1 MVYSVIGTGGIGGY
15 YGGCLARAG
24 KEVHFLLHKDYEF
37 VRGHGLQVNSW
48 RGNFHLDRVN
58 AYKDSADM
66 PASDVVIVALK
77 SINNPLLKDLLPP
90 LLKPDTLVLLIEN
103 GIGVEAQVQAMF
115 PQTLLAAGLA
125 FICTAKT
132 GPGVID
138 HQDFGKLTIAPYTP
152 GAEPAAAKVACDFA
166 DAGVKAATAEYLEAR
181 WKKQIWNMPFN
192 GMTVALNTSTDALLA
207 DPSIAALIREQML
220 EVIAAARA
228 LGVKNIDESFA
239 DQMLETTAGMKPY
252 APSMKLDYDFGR
264 PMEIGAI
271 YTEALRQAREAGCPM
286 PRLEMLEAQLRF
298 IEGRQSRKRS

>member
-1 MVYSVIGTGGIGGY
+1 MIYSIIGTGGIGGY

-24 KEVHFLLHKDYEF
+24 KEVHFLLHKDYNF
-37 VRGHGLQVNSW
+37 VREHGLQVNSC
-48 RGNFHLDRVN
+48 RGDFHLDGVN
-58 AYKDSADM
+58 AYDNSADM

-115 PQTLLAAGLA
+115 PQALLAAGLA

-132 GPGVID
+132 GPGVVH
-138 HQDFGKLTIAPYTP
+138 HQDLGKLTIAPYTP
-152 GAEPAAAKVACDFA
+152 GAEQRTAEVIRDFTE
-166 DAGVKAATAEYLEAR
+166 AGVKAVTAEYLEAR
-181 WKKQIWNMPFN
+181 WKKQVWNMPFN
-192 GMTVALNTSTDALLA
+192 GMTVALNTSTDALMA
-207 DPSIAALIREQML
+207 NPSTAALIRAQML

-228 LGVKNIDESFA
+228 LGVKNIDENFA
-239 DQMLETTAGMKPY
+239 DLMLEMTAGMKPY
-252 APSMKLDYDFGR
+252 APSMKLDHDFGR

-298 IEGRQSRKRS
+298 IEGR

>member
-1 MVYSVIGTGGIGGY
+1 MIYSIIGTGGIGGY

-24 KEVHFLLHKDYEF
+24 KEVHFLLHKDYNF
-37 VRGHGLQVNSW
+37 VREHGLQVNSC
-48 RGNFHLDRVN
+48 RGDFHLDGVN
-58 AYKDSADM
+58 AYDNSADM

-115 PQTLLAAGLA
+115 PQALLAAGLA

-132 GPGVID
+132 GPGVVH
-138 HQDFGKLTIAPYTP
+138 HQDLGKLTIAPYTP
-152 GAEPAAAKVACDFA
+152 GAEQRTAEVIRDLTE
-166 DAGVKAATAEYLEAR
+166 AGVKAVTAEYLEAR
-181 WKKQIWNMPFN
+181 WKKQVWNMPFN
-192 GMTVALNTSTDALLA
+192 GMTVALNTSTDALMA
-207 DPSIAALIREQML
+207 NPSTAALIRAQML

-228 LGVKNIDESFA
+228 LGVKNIDENFA
-239 DQMLETTAGMKPY
+239 DLMLEMTAGMKPY
-252 APSMKLDYDFGR
+252 APSMKLDHDFGR

-286 PRLEMLEAQLRF
+286 PRLEMLEALLRF
-298 IEGRQSRKRS
+298 IEGR

>member
-1 MVYSVIGTGGIGGY
+1 MIYSIIGTGGIGGY

-24 KEVHFLLHKDYEF
+24 KEVHFLLHKDYNF
-37 VRGHGLQVNSW
+37 VREHGLQVNSC
-48 RGNFHLDRVN
+48 RGDFHLDGVN
-58 AYKDSADM
+58 AYDNSADM

-115 PQTLLAAGLA
+115 PQALLAAGLA

-132 GPGVID
+132 GPGVVH
-138 HQDFGKLTIAPYTP
+138 HQDLGKLTIAPYTP
-152 GAEPAAAKVACDFA
+152 GADQRTAEVIRDFTEAGAKAV
-166 DAGVKAATAEYLEAR
+166 TAEYLEAR
-181 WKKQIWNMPFN
+181 WKKQVWNMPFN
-192 GMTVALNTSTDALLA
+192 GMTVALNTSTDALMA
-207 DPSIAALIREQML
+207 NPSTAALIRAQML

-228 LGVKNIDESFA
+228 LGVKNIDENFA
-239 DQMLETTAGMKPY
+239 DLMLEMTAGMKPY
-252 APSMKLDYDFGR
+252 APSMKLDHDFGR

-298 IEGRQSRKRS
+298 IEGR

>member
-1 MVYSVIGTGGIGGY
+1 MIYSIIGTGGIGGY

-24 KEVHFLLHKDYEF
+24 KEVHFLLHKDYNF
-37 VRGHGLQVNSW
+37 VREHGLQVNSC
-48 RGNFHLDRVN
+48 RGDFHLDGVN
-58 AYKDSADM
+58 AYDNSADM

-115 PQTLLAAGLA
+115 PQALLAAGLA
-125 FICTAKT
+125 FICTVKT
-132 GPGVID
+132 GPGVVH
-138 HQDFGKLTIAPYTP
+138 HQDLGKLTIAPYTP
-152 GAEPAAAKVACDFA
+152 GAEQRTAEVIRDFTE
-166 DAGVKAATAEYLEAR
+166 AGVKAVTAEYLEAR
-181 WKKQIWNMPFN
+181 WKKQVWNMPFN
-192 GMTVALNTSTDALLA
+192 GMTVALNTSTDALMA
-207 DPSIAALIREQML
+207 NPSTAALLRAQML

-228 LGVKNIDESFA
+228 LGVKNIDENFA
-239 DQMLETTAGMKPY
+239 DLMLEMTAGMKPY
-252 APSMKLDYDFGR
+252 APSMKLDHDFGR

-298 IEGRQSRKRS
+298 IEGR

>member
-1 MVYSVIGTGGIGGY
+1 MIYSIIGTGGIGGY

-24 KEVHFLLHKDYEF
+24 KEVHFLLHKDYNF
-37 VRGHGLQVNSW
+37 VREHGLQVNSC
-48 RGNFHLDRVN
+48 RGDFHLDGVN
-58 AYKDSADM
+58 AYDNSADM

-77 SINNPLLKDLLPP
+77 SIKNPLLKDLLPP

-115 PQTLLAAGLA
+115 PQALLAAGLA

-132 GPGVID
+132 GPGVVH
-138 HQDFGKLTIAPYTP
+138 HQDLGKLTIAPYTP
-152 GAEPAAAKVACDFA
+152 GAEQRTAEVIRDFTE
-166 DAGVKAATAEYLEAR
+166 AGVKAVTAEYLEAR
-181 WKKQIWNMPFN
+181 WKKQVWNMPFN
-192 GMTVALNTSTDALLA
+192 GMTVALNTSTDALMA
-207 DPSIAALIREQML
+207 NPSTAALIRAQML

-228 LGVKNIDESFA
+228 LGVKNIDENFA
-239 DQMLETTAGMKPY
+239 DLMLEMTAGMKPY
-252 APSMKLDYDFGR
+252 APSMKLDHDFGR

-298 IEGRQSRKRS
+298 MEGR

>member
-1 MVYSVIGTGGIGGY
+1 MIYSIIGTGGIGGY

-24 KEVHFLLHKDYEF
+24 KEVHFLLHKDYNF
-37 VRGHGLQVNSW
+37 VREHGLQVNSW
-48 RGNFHLDRVN
+48 RGGFHLDGVN
-58 AYKDSADM
+58 AYDKSTDM

-115 PQTLLAAGLA
+115 PQALLAAGLA

-132 GPGVID
+132 GPGVVH

-152 GAEPAAAKVACDFA
+152 GAEQRTAEVIRDFTE
-166 DAGVKAATAEYLEAR
+166 AGVKAVTAEYLEAR
-181 WKKQIWNMPFN
+181 WKKQVWNMPFN
-192 GMTVALNTSTDALLA
+192 GMTVALNTSTDALMA
-207 DPSIAALIREQML
+207 NPSTAALIRAQML

-239 DQMLETTAGMKPY
+239 DLMLETTAGMKPY
-252 APSMKLDYDFGR
+252 APSMKLDHDFGR

-298 IEGRQSRKRS
+298 IEGR

>member
-1 MVYSVIGTGGIGGY
+1 MIYSIIGTGGIGGY

-24 KEVHFLLHKDYEF
+24 KEVHFLLHKDYNF
-37 VRGHGLQVNSW
+37 VREHGLQVNSC
-48 RGNFHLDRVN
+48 RGDFHLDGVN
-58 AYKDSADM
+58 AYDNSTDM

-115 PQTLLAAGLA
+115 PQALLAAGLA

-132 GPGVID
+132 GPGVVH
-138 HQDFGKLTIAPYTP
+138 HQDLGKLTIAPYTP
-152 GAEPAAAKVACDFA
+152 GAEQRTAEVIRDFTE
-166 DAGVKAATAEYLEAR
+166 AGLKAVTAEYLEAR
-181 WKKQIWNMPFN
+181 WKKQVWNMPFN
-192 GMTVALNTSTDALLA
+192 GMTVALNTSTDALMA
-207 DPSIAALIREQML
+207 NPSTAALIRAQML

-228 LGVKNIDESFA
+228 LGVKNIDENFA
-239 DQMLETTAGMKPY
+239 DLMLEMTAGMKPY
-252 APSMKLDYDFGR
+252 APSMKLDHDFGR

-298 IEGRQSRKRS
+298 IEGR

>member
-1 MVYSVIGTGGIGGY
+1 MIYSIIGTGGIGGY

-24 KEVHFLLHKDYEF
+24 KEVHFLLHKDYNF
-37 VRGHGLQVNSW
+37 VREHGLQVNSC
-48 RGNFHLDRVN
+48 RGDFHLDGVN
-58 AYKDSADM
+58 AYDNSTDM

-115 PQTLLAAGLA
+115 PQALLAAGLA
-125 FICTAKT
+125 FICTVKT
-132 GPGVID
+132 GPGVIH
-138 HQDFGKLTIAPYTP
+138 HQDLGKLTIAPYTP
-152 GAEPAAAKVACDFA
+152 GAEQRTAEVIRDFTE
-166 DAGVKAATAEYLEAR
+166 AGLKAVTAEYLEAR
-181 WKKQIWNMPFN
+181 WKKQVWNMPFN
-192 GMTVALNTSTDALLA
+192 GMTVALNTSTDALMA
-207 DPSIAALIREQML
+207 NPSTAALIRAQML

-228 LGVKNIDESFA
+228 LGVKNIDENFA
-239 DQMLETTAGMKPY
+239 DLMLEMTAGMKPY
-252 APSMKLDYDFGR
+252 APSMKLDHDFGR

-298 IEGRQSRKRS
+298 IEGR

>member
-1 MVYSVIGTGGIGGY
+1 MIYSIIGTGGIGGY

-24 KEVHFLLHKDYEF
+24 KEVHFLLHKDYNF
-37 VRGHGLQVNSW
+37 VREHGLQVNSC
-48 RGNFHLDRVN
+48 RGDFHLDGVN
-58 AYKDSADM
+58 AYDNSADM

-77 SINNPLLKDLLPP
+77 AINNPLLKDLLPP

-115 PQTLLAAGLA
+115 PQALLAAGLA

-132 GPGVID
+132 GPGVVH
-138 HQDFGKLTIAPYTP
+138 HQDLGKLTIAPYTP
-152 GAEPAAAKVACDFA
+152 GAEQRTAEVIRDFTE
-166 DAGVKAATAEYLEAR
+166 AGVKAVTAEYLEAR
-181 WKKQIWNMPFN
+181 WKKQVWNMPFN
-192 GMTVALNTSTDALLA
+192 GMTVALNTSTDALMA
-207 DPSIAALIREQML
+207 NPSTAALIRAQML

-228 LGVKNIDESFA
+228 LGVKNIDENFA
-239 DQMLETTAGMKPY
+239 DLMLEMTAGMKPY
-252 APSMKLDYDFGR
+252 APSMKLDHDFGR

-298 IEGRQSRKRS
+298 IEGR

>member
-1 MVYSVIGTGGIGGY
+1 MVYSVIGTGGVGGY

-24 KEVHFLLHKDYEF
+24 KEVHFLLHKDYAF
-37 VRGHGLQVNSW
+37 VRDHGLQVKSW
-48 RGNFHLDRVN
+48 RGDFHLKPVN
-58 AYKDSADM
+58 AYDDSSRM
-66 PASDVVIVALK
+66 PASDVVLVALK
-77 SINNPLLKDLLPP
+77 SIKNPLLKELLPP

-103 GIGVEAQVQAMF
+103 GIGVEAQVQEMF

-132 GPGVID
+132 SPGVIH

-152 GAEPAAAKVACDFA
+152 GAEQRAAEVLRDLS
-166 DAGVKAATAEYLEAR
+166 DAGVKTATAEYLEAR
-181 WKKQIWNMPFN
+181 WKKQVWNMPFN

-207 DPSIAALIREQML
+207 NPSTAALIREQML

-228 LGVKNIDESFA
+228 IGVKNIDESFA
-239 DQMLETTAGMKPY
+239 DQMLETTAGMAPY
-252 APSMKLDYDFGR
+252 APSMKLDHDFGR

-286 PRLEMLEAQLRF
+286 PRLEMLEAELRF
-298 IEGRQSRKRS
+298 IEEKTLSL

>member
-1 MVYSVIGTGGIGGY
+1 MIYSIIGTGGIGGY

-24 KEVHFLLHKDYEF
+24 KEVHFLLHKDYNF
-37 VRGHGLQVNSW
+37 VREHGLQVNSC
-48 RGNFHLDRVN
+48 RGGFHLDRVN
-58 AYKDSADM
+58 AYDNSADM

-115 PQTLLAAGLA
+115 PQALLAAGLA

-132 GPGVID
+132 GPGVVH
-138 HQDFGKLTIAPYTP
+138 HQDLGKLTIAPYTP
-152 GAEPAAAKVACDFA
+152 GAEQRTAEVIRDFTE
-166 DAGVKAATAEYLEAR
+166 AGVKAVTAEYLEAR
-181 WKKQIWNMPFN
+181 WKKQVWNMPFN
-192 GMTVALNTSTDALLA
+192 GMTVALNTSTDALMA
-207 DPSIAALIREQML
+207 NPSTAALIRAQML

-228 LGVKNIDESFA
+228 LGVKNIDENFA
-239 DQMLETTAGMKPY
+239 DLMLEMTAGMKPY
-252 APSMKLDYDFGR
+252 APSMKLDHDFGR

-298 IEGRQSRKRS
+298 IEGR

>member
-1 MVYSVIGTGGIGGY
+1 MIYSIIGTGGIGGY
-15 YGGCLARAG
+15 FGGCLARAG
-24 KEVHFLLHKDYEF
+24 KEVHFLLHKDYNF
-37 VRGHGLQVNSW
+37 VREHGLQVNSC
-48 RGNFHLDRVN
+48 RGDFHLDGVN
-58 AYKDSADM
+58 AYDNSADM

-115 PQTLLAAGLA
+115 PQALLAAGLA

-132 GPGVID
+132 GPGVVH
-138 HQDFGKLTIAPYTP
+138 HQDLGKLTIAPYTP
-152 GAEPAAAKVACDFA
+152 GAEQRTAEVIRDFTE
-166 DAGVKAATAEYLEAR
+166 AGVKAVTAEYLEAR
-181 WKKQIWNMPFN
+181 WKKQVWNMPFN
-192 GMTVALNTSTDALLA
+192 GMTVALNTSTDALMA
-207 DPSIAALIREQML
+207 NPSTAALIRAQML

-228 LGVKNIDESFA
+228 LGVKNIDENFA
-239 DQMLETTAGMKPY
+239 DLMLEMTAGMKPY
-252 APSMKLDYDFGR
+252 APSMKLDHDFGR

-298 IEGRQSRKRS
+298 IDGR

>member
-1 MVYSVIGTGGIGGY
+1 MIYSIIGTGGIGGY

-24 KEVHFLLHKDYEF
+24 KEVHFLLHKDYNF
-37 VRGHGLQVNSW
+37 VREHGLQVNSC
-48 RGNFHLDRVN
+48 RGDFHLDGVN
-58 AYKDSADM
+58 AYDNSADM

-77 SINNPLLKDLLPP
+77 SIKNHLLKDLLPP

-115 PQTLLAAGLA
+115 PQALLAAGLA

-132 GPGVID
+132 GPGVVH
-138 HQDFGKLTIAPYTP
+138 HQDLGKLTIAPYTP
-152 GAEPAAAKVACDFA
+152 GAEQRTAEVIRDLTE
-166 DAGVKAATAEYLEAR
+166 AGVKAVTAEYLEAR
-181 WKKQIWNMPFN
+181 WKKQVWNMPFN
-192 GMTVALNTSTDALLA
+192 GMTVALNTSTDALMA
-207 DPSIAALIREQML
+207 NPSTAALIRAQML

-228 LGVKNIDESFA
+228 LGVKNIDENFA
-239 DQMLETTAGMKPY
+239 DLMLEMTAGMKPY
-252 APSMKLDYDFGR
+252 APSMKLDHDFGR

-298 IEGRQSRKRS
+298 IEGR

>member
-1 MVYSVIGTGGIGGY
+1 MIYSIIGTGGIGGY

-24 KEVHFLLHKDYEF
+24 KEVHFLLHKDYNF
-37 VRGHGLQVNSW
+37 VREHGLQVNSC
-48 RGNFHLDRVN
+48 RGDFHLDGVN
-58 AYKDSADM
+58 AYDNSADM

-115 PQTLLAAGLA
+115 PQALLAAGLA

-132 GPGVID
+132 GPGVVH
-138 HQDFGKLTIAPYTP
+138 HQDLGKLTIAPYTP
-152 GAEPAAAKVACDFA
+152 GAEQRTAEVIRDFTE
-166 DAGVKAATAEYLEAR
+166 AGVKAVTAEYLEAR
-181 WKKQIWNMPFN
+181 WKKQVWNMPFN
-192 GMTVALNTSTDALLA
+192 GMTVALNTSTDALMA
-207 DPSIAALIREQML
+207 NPSTAALIRAQML

-228 LGVKNIDESFA
+228 LGVKNIDENFA
-239 DQMLETTAGMKPY
+239 DLMLEMTAGMKPY
-252 APSMKLDYDFGR
+252 APSMKLDHDFGR

-286 PRLEMLEAQLRF
+286 PRLEMLEALLRF
-298 IEGRQSRKRS
+298 IEGR

>member
-1 MVYSVIGTGGIGGY
+1 MIYSIIGTGGIGGY

-24 KEVHFLLHKDYEF
+24 KEVHFLLHKDYNF
-37 VRGHGLQVNSW
+37 VREHGLQVNSC
-48 RGNFHLDRVN
+48 RGDFHLDGVN
-58 AYKDSADM
+58 AYDNSADM

-115 PQTLLAAGLA
+115 PQALLAAGLA
-125 FICTAKT
+125 FICTVKT
-132 GPGVID
+132 GPGVVH
-138 HQDFGKLTIAPYTP
+138 HQDLGKLTIAPYTP
-152 GAEPAAAKVACDFA
+152 GAEQRTAEVIRDFTEAGAKAV
-166 DAGVKAATAEYLEAR
+166 TAEYLEAR
-181 WKKQIWNMPFN
+181 WKKQVWNMPFN
-192 GMTVALNTSTDALLA
+192 GMTVALNTSTDALMA
-207 DPSIAALIREQML
+207 NPSTAALIRAQML

-228 LGVKNIDESFA
+228 LGVKNIDENFA
-239 DQMLETTAGMKPY
+239 DLMLEMTAGMKPY
-252 APSMKLDYDFGR
+252 APSMKLDHDFGR

-298 IEGRQSRKRS
+298 IEGR